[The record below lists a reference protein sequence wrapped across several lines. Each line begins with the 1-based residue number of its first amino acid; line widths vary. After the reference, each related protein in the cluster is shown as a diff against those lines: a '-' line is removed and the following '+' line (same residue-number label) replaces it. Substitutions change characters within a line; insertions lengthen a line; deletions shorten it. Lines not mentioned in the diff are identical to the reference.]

1 MKRTFVLGMGAQK
14 TGSSWLYRYIKS
26 YFKANLGFNKEYHI
40 WDILYTGFNEKKRV
54 HRESITSLDSNE
66 FIRYCMQNI
75 DGFYE
80 AYFSSVLNRGFE
92 ITGDI
97 TPAYSTLSA
106 ADLRTVRER
115 LLRITPDLKVIFMMR
130 DPFELCWSAARM
142 LERDDPEVTDS
153 TQFFQESYHTPPFEA
168 RTRYEIICEN
178 IRSVFAPEE
187 IYFGIYETM
196 FEIAELT
203 RLSQFLDIPVKA
215 SLVKKRVNTKKKS
228 IEPPEDLKNR
238 ILDFYSSTYA
248 YCNAHFPQTKH
259 LWNQPKRD

>member
-14 TGSSWLYRYIKS
+14 TGSSWLHRYIKS
-26 YFKANLGFNKEYHI
+26 YFKANLGFAKEYHI
-40 WDILYTGFNEKKRV
+40 WDILYTGFNEKERV
-54 HRESITSLDSNE
+54 NRESITSYDSIE
-66 FIRYCMQNI
+66 CMRYGMQHI

-80 AYFSSVLNRGFE
+80 AYFSSILNKGFE

-97 TPAYSTLSA
+97 TPSYSTLSA

-115 LLRITPDLKVIFMMR
+115 LLRITPDLKVIFVMR
-130 DPFELCWSAARM
+130 DPFERCWSAARM
-142 LERDDPEVTDS
+142 FERDDPEVTDS
-153 TQFFQESYHTPPFEA
+153 TQFLQESYHTPPFEA

-196 FEIAELT
+196 FEKAELT
-203 RLSQFLDIPVKA
+203 RLSQFLDIPVNT
-215 SLVKKRVNTKKKS
+215 SLIKKRVNTTKKTR
-228 IEPPEDLKNR
+228 ELPVDLKNR

-259 LWNQPKRD
+259 LWNQPKGD